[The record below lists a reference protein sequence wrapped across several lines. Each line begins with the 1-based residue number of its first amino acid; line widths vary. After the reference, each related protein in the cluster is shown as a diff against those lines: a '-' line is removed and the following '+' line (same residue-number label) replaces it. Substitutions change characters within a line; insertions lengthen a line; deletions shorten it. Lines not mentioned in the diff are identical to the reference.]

1 MASSSPAV
9 PWARHNAGHTYAF
22 DDQVAWL
29 ATHCSKAAVC
39 DLMRIAWPT
48 VGAIIER
55 VVNDARRRSDPF
67 EGLRRIGID
76 EISYRR
82 GQRSLITCSR

>member
-1 MASSSPAV
+1 MGTTQAFVEADAPRVQCPVHGVVVAAV

-55 VVNDARRRSDPF
+55 VVDDARRGS
-67 EGLRRIGID
+67 E
-76 EISYRR
+76 
-82 GQRSLITCSR
+82 SL